1 MPSRSTPI
9 CRAIAAIER
18 LIEKRL
24 VLKVAGGARPRYK
37 LASWA
42 QIQGLAPDP
51 RPLTEEQTAV
61 LEIIRQYGLLSA
73 KQKRVALALAHLRRV
88 GWENGHPREIVP
100 PEPRLSYI
108 PNAFVSGADGETPP
122 LERLRTLHDAC
133 CSVSS
138 LTTEAA
144 F

>member
-1 MPSRSTPI
+1 M
-9 CRAIAAIER
+9 
-18 LIEKRL
+18 
-24 VLKVAGGARPRYK
+24 
-37 LASWA
+37 
-42 QIQGLAPDP
+42 
-51 RPLTEEQTAV
+51 
-61 LEIIRQYGLLSA
+61 LEIIRQYGSLSA

-122 LERLRTLHDAC
+122 LERLRTLYDAC